1 MSQENPIIRLRN
13 PKAKKFNE
21 FGYRIDNVCYT
32 ANNNEEL
39 EYFFNK
45 LLNLGI
51 DEKYKSRIY
60 LLPSIID
67 FNVPS
72 SNKIFN
78 YIKMLTQ
85 NQSIK

>member
-1 MSQENPIIRLRN
+1 MSRIFLIFQNLDFFFHSRESLPYWALRL
-13 PKAKKFNE
+13 K
-21 FGYRIDNVCYT
+21 
-32 ANNNEEL
+32 
-39 EYFFNK
+39 FNK

-51 DEKYKSRIY
+51 DEKYKSRID

>member
-1 MSQENPIIRLRN
+1 MSRIFLIFQNLDFFHSRESLPYCALRL
-13 PKAKKFNE
+13 K
-21 FGYRIDNVCYT
+21 
-32 ANNNEEL
+32 
-39 EYFFNK
+39 FNK

-51 DEKYKSRIY
+51 DEKYKSRID

>member
-21 FGYRIDNVCYT
+21 FGYRIDNVCYP

-51 DEKYKSRIY
+51 DEKYKSRID